1 VVQKLDSG
9 KLSEFDSLVY
19 LFEAVGYLISIE
31 EIPEQRRVEL
41 LTIALSPSLLRIESI
56 MAVSDVSAIPHAT
69 IGELSDLISS
79 IGAISKGYPDY
90 DASEKGRANSN
101 IWSQPFITTLKGIL
115 VVLARF
121 NIHSSIR
128 EAVRFAL
135 QRMAGCMGPELLE
148 FVPSFLS
155 SGLLSSET
163 AKEIIEFLPFINQM
177 VYKFQVQSFDQAVNP
192 QYPCDCMETTSRK
205 NQFLPFPTTS
215 RY

>member
-1 VVQKLDSG
+1 VQKIDGG

-41 LTIALSPSLLRIESI
+41 LTIALSPSLMRIEAI
-56 MAVSDVSAIPHAT
+56 MSVNDINAIHPTT

-79 IGAISKGYPDY
+79 IGAISKGFPDF
-90 DASEKGRANSN
+90 DASEKGQANSN

-115 VVLARF
+115 VVLGRF
-121 NIHSSIR
+121 NVHANIR

-155 SGLLSSET
+155 SGLLSSES

-177 VYKFQVQSFDQAVNP
+177 IYKFQVLLIHVALDS
-192 QYPCDCMETTSRK
+192 QYPSHRVEASTRK
-205 NQFLPFPTTS
+205 NQLLPLS
-215 RY
+215 AACWN